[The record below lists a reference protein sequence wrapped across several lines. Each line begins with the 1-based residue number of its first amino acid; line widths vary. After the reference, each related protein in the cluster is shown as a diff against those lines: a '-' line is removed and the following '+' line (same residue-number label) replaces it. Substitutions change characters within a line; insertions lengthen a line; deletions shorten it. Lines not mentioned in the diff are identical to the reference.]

1 MREYYVFRAPHKVQ
15 DNNQEDHETEE
26 TRKEEPGEFWEN
38 PDYQKYKKK
47 HGDHFCDKLAM
58 WASKK
63 MKNNPHAESGH
74 TWTVEEVKGAFE
86 KLGLSKPSTTTW
98 GDVAYA
104 ANMAYADYYGY
115 SLKTDA
121 DVIKQA
127 NADVIDPDGYPGK
140 IFNRWLSDMMGK
152 GIDVP
157 WGEFIY

>member
-1 MREYYVFRAPHKVQ
+1 MREYYVFSPPRRISK
-15 DNNQEDHETEE
+15 DNESDNDSEKKET
-26 TRKEEPGEFWEN
+26 TEFWED
-38 PDYQKYKKK
+38 PKYKKYTEK
-47 HGDHFCDKLAM
+47 NGDHFTDKLAM
-58 WASKK
+58 WASKQ
-63 MKNNPHAESGH
+63 MKNNPHAEAGH

-140 IFNRWLSDMMGK
+140 IFNRWLSDVMGK
-152 GIDVP
+152 GVNVP